1 MEVLID
7 HGAGL
12 SKVDALK
19 RTPFECA
26 VRYNRME
33 AVEILLENHVNVNV
47 KNRHGVT
54 ALHLV
59 SDYKYYFFNGKF
71 SYHIIFC
78 IKGFRI
84 WKFRITFNAIEI

>member
-1 MEVLID
+1 MEILID

-33 AVEILLENHVNVNV
+33 AVKILLENHVNVNV

-59 SDYKYYFFNGKF
+59 SDSNYLFFFYNGKF
-71 SYHIIFC
+71 SY
-78 IKGFRI
+78 
-84 WKFRITFNAIEI
+84 ITLSALF